1 MDILKMTT
9 LTSWRRSVAIYHIME
24 DSAEELGMTK
34 EAALEAMGVKS
45 KSVARRTASTIKN
58 LIEFFG
64 SEEKLEKA
72 FERLEPY
79 AGTPQKLWY
88 AVVTLAKNGVK
99 DPRAYVGKFTDL
111 KGIGEHYAEFLRKAR
126 HDFREKLRKNVS
138 VHIRMPLVIRDRYK
152 ELAKQKDTT
161 MNDIMNSALNRYLI
175 DYDRVNP
182 EE

>member
-1 MDILKMTT
+1 MDIIKMAT
-9 LTSWRRSVAIYHIME
+9 LTSWRRSIAIYHIME

-34 EAALEAMGVKS
+34 EAALEALGVKS
-45 KSVARRTASTIKN
+45 KSVANRTASTIKN

-64 SEEKLEKA
+64 SEEKLTKA

-99 DPRAYVGKFTDL
+99 DPRAYVGDFADL

-126 HDFREKLRKNVS
+126 HDFRVKLRKKVS
-138 VHIRMPLVIRDRYK
+138 VHIRLPEVIRDKYK
-152 ELAKQKDTT
+152 ALAKKKNTS
-161 MNDIMNSALNRYLI
+161 MNDIMSSALTRYLV